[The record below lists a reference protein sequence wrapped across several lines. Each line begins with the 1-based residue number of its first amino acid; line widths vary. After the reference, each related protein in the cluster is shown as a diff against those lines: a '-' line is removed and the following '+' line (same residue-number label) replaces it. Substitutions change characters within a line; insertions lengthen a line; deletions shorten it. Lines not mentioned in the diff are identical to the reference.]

1 MDNSSKSQEK
11 TNKAVKSKINSVD
24 KSLKPSNRVFSAAS
38 LTDKLSKTK
47 THNLESKTKNIDLVA
62 KGAKVWVTYFE
73 DNPKFGMAFLLNS
86 GAVGFRFNDK
96 SVIVSNSKATE
107 FKYLTYDSNLK
118 SLTNKPS
125 IWGQK

>member
-11 TNKAVKSKINSVD
+11 TNKAIKSKINSVD

-47 THNLESKTKNIDLVA
+47 THNLESRTKNIDLVA